1 MDLLRVFTIAATAF
15 LCTLS
20 LYGQTTYP
28 EGIYMSRKDLV
39 KKKPSDSLE
48 LSISPTGDG
57 FSYQVKRT
65 SKDLKRKVIRKRIWA
80 ISTGEALYLN
90 GYHIDFDYGLYLK
103 TEHEGKYLLYQGGV
117 TAGDGAMIAFGG
129 GIAAA
134 TIAGAAKWLYAWNPK
149 TGDNYK
155 INKTTLEEWLEKTP
169 ELLKQYAREPRP
181 KDMEVLIEYAS
192 LRNEA
197 YDEEAGEKD

>member
-1 MDLLRVFTIAATAF
+1 MELLKISTVAICV
-15 LCTLS
+15 LMSSLS
-20 LYGQTTYP
+20 LFSQTTYP
-28 EGIYMSRKDLV
+28 EGVYMNRKELLN
-39 KKKPSDSLE
+39 KKPSDTLD
-48 LSISPTGDG
+48 LRITPTGDG
-57 FSYQVKRT
+57 FSYQVKRVD
-65 SKDLKRKVIRKRIWA
+65 KDLKKKVIRKRIWA
-80 ISTGEALYLN
+80 ISNGEDLFLN

-134 TIAGAAKWLYAWNPK
+134 AVAGVAKWLYAWNPK

-155 INKTTLEEWLEKTP
+155 INKGTLEEWLEKTP
-169 ELLKQYAREPRP
+169 EILDEYQREPRP
-181 KDMEVLIEYAS
+181 KDMDVLIEYAS

-197 YDEEAGEKD
+197 YDRETEEKE